1 VNHHSSCHSEE
12 RSDEESAVLCRAESL
27 VFTLSANTLIF
38 PLFLRLSVLC
48 GKVFCFAEDA
58 LAYIQFLGAAGTVT
72 GSKHLINTGDAS
84 GKNGFQVLIDCG
96 LFQGPKEWRERN
108 WSDTPIPAKAID
120 AVILTHAHL
129 DHCGWIPRLVKEGF
143 RGPIYAT
150 PPTIDL
156 CGIILP
162 DSGHL
167 QEEDARFYNKIKK
180 SKHDPALPLYTFDE
194 AHEAL
199 QYFKPVQVGETLQ
212 LSHELS
218 FRFVRAAHILGS
230 CMAEVSLKA
239 DGKARRLLFTGDI
252 GRVHDHKV
260 APGKVVHSGPQEGE
274 SADIVVMESTY
285 GNRRH
290 PKEDPLPELGELI
303 SATARRGGSVIVPA
317 FAIERTQKFVFILKH
332 LIESGQIPRLP
343 VFCDSPMAIKAVE
356 IFLKHDEEYSDETRE
371 MIRKYGSPL
380 AWPGFTFA
388 STPEES
394 KKINEA
400 RMPSVII
407 SSSGMV
413 TGGRILHHLSQRL
426 PDPRNLVLFIGFQ
439 APGTR
444 GFTIKSKSDE
454 VKIYGDFVPIR
465 AQVAALEQFSDHA
478 DPPELL
484 QWLRTFGNQPAT
496 TYLVH
501 GEPNASGQL
510 RELMARE
517 LGWDVRVAQYREKV
531 EV

>member
-1 VNHHSSCHSEE
+1 
-12 RSDEESAVLCRAESL
+12 
-27 VFTLSANTLIF
+27 
-38 PLFLRLSVLC
+38 
-48 GKVFCFAEDA
+48 

-72 GSKHLINTGDAS
+72 GSKHLINTGDPT
-84 GKNGFQVLIDCG
+84 GKSGFQVLIDCG

-108 WSDTPIPAKAID
+108 WSGTPIPAKEID
-120 AVILTHAHL
+120 AVVLTHAHL
-129 DHCGWIPRLVKEGF
+129 DHCGWIPRLLKEGF

-167 QEEDARFYNKIKK
+167 QEEDARFYNKVKK

-194 AHEAL
+194 AQESL
-199 QYFKPVQVGETLQ
+199 QYFKPVQVGETVE
-212 LSHELS
+212 LSPELS

-230 CMAEVSLKA
+230 CMVEVSLSA
-239 DGKARRLLFTGDI
+239 DGRARRLLFTGDI

-274 SADIVVMESTY
+274 NADLVVMESTY

-290 PKEDPLPELGELI
+290 PKEDPLPELAELI

-332 LIESGQIPRLP
+332 LIECGQIPRMP

-371 MIRKYGSPL
+371 MIRKYASPL

-394 KKINEA
+394 KTINDA

-413 TGGRILHHLSQRL
+413 TGGRILHHLAQRL

-444 GFTIKSKSDE
+444 GFIIKNKSDE

-484 QWLRTFGNQPAT
+484 QWLRTFGSQPAT

-501 GEPNASGQL
+501 GEHDASSQL
-510 RELMARE
+510 QELMARE

-531 EV
+531 QV